1 MYQKKKLGDCV
12 KKILLLTSV
21 GLIAAIMFL
30 LCFSYDR
37 PIHPNAYYQVYLDGK
52 VVGTIESKRELED
65 YINNQGKEIR
75 KNVKDYKEKIDNID
89 IVNEVLNNLKLSEEE
104 TTSFNSLSTYEKYK
118 YIIKNAARLKIS
130 EVKKSAFQYCLDNEI
145 YTLTESEI
153 EEMRKYVNENQIYL
167 SAKTIYTPNG
177 IDIKRINTYKNDVDQ
192 ITDIYAKIVSKKNCT
207 IAGYK
212 FTIKSKTEKKKDL
225 EVYVTDNKLFSEAV
239 DTLASIFTGNDE
251 YKAYKEKTQNDI
263 IDTGSIIEN
272 VYVDEDITYKAMNI
286 STDEKIY
293 TNVADLAKFLL
304 YGDQYHEKQVKVE
317 DGDSIS
323 SIAFNNKISVSEF
336 LISNDDYTSK
346 DNLLYPGKEVVIAKI
361 NPQIGVVVEKHNV
374 QDVEA
379 NFNTVEQYDDNMLQ
393 GDEEVTQEGE
403 KGLERVTQSVKYING
418 QVNYVQTDKKETL
431 KAPTTKIVTVGSKI
445 VPHIGSTKSW
455 GWPTNSGY
463 SITSG
468 FEYRISPVGNGHE
481 LHTGLDICGTGY
493 GSPVY
498 ASNNGVIVEMTNHY
512 SYGNYIMINHNNG
525 YYSLYAHMSGFANGM
540 KVGKVVERGQQIGMV
555 GATGAATG
563 PHLHYEIRTCDQH
576 KCAVDPMKFY

>member
-1 MYQKKKLGDCV
+1 MKKV
-12 KKILLLTSV
+12 LLMVSV
-21 GLIAAIMFL
+21 TAIFAVL
-30 LCFSYDR
+30 FIFCFSYDR
-37 PIHPNAYYQVYLDGK
+37 PVYPHTYYQVYLDGK
-52 VVGTIESKRELED
+52 VVGTIESKRELES
-65 YINNQGKEIR
+65 YINNKGEEIR
-75 KNVKDYKEKIDNID
+75 KNVQNYKEKIDNID
-89 IVNEVLNNLKLSEEE
+89 VVNEVIKKIKLSETEKQK
-104 TTSFNSLSTYEKYK
+104 FDSLSLYEKIK
-118 YIIKNAARLKIS
+118 YILNNADVLKVSDVKKESFQYALDNDLYSLSETEIS
-130 EVKKSAFQYCLDNEI
+130 E
-145 YTLTESEI
+145 
-153 EEMRKYVNENQIYL
+153 MRNYIDENKIYL
-167 SAKTIYTPNG
+167 STQKIYTPNG
-177 IDIKRINTYKNDVDQ
+177 IEIKKINTYQSDVDQ
-192 ITDIYAKIVSKKNCT
+192 ITDLYSKIISKKNCT

-212 FTIKSKTEKKKDL
+212 FTIKSKDENKKDL
-225 EVYVTDNKLFSEAV
+225 EIYVTDNKLFSEAV
-239 DTLASIFTGNDE
+239 DTLAAIFTGSEE
-251 YKAYKEKTQNDI
+251 YQSYKEKTQNEI

-286 STDEKIY
+286 STDEQIY
-293 TNVADLAKFLL
+293 TNVEDLSKFLL
-304 YGDQYHEKQVKVE
+304 YGDKYSEKKVKVE

-323 SIAFNNKISVSEF
+323 SIAFKNKISVSEF
-336 LISNDDYTSK
+336 LISNEDYNNK

-379 NFNTVEQYDDNMLQ
+379 NFNTVEQFDDNMLQ

-418 QVNYVQTDKKETL
+418 QVNYVQTEKKETL

-463 SITSG
+463 TISSG
-468 FEYRISPVGNGHE
+468 FEYRVSPVGNGHE
-481 LHTGLDICGTGY
+481 LHTGLDISGTGY

-498 ASNNGVIVEMTNHY
+498 VTNNGTIAEMTFHY
-512 SYGNYIMINHNNG
+512 SYGNYILVNHNNG

-540 KVGKVVERGQQIGMV
+540 KVGKVVERGTQIGMV